1 MGIRIKAAEGQR
13 VRDER
18 SELLPVEGV
27 VIAAMT
33 PYWQRRLNDKE
44 IVVTPEEMPA
54 APEAHD
60 SEQ

>member
-18 SELLPVEGV
+18 SELLPAEGV
-27 VIAAMT
+27 VVPAMT
-33 PYWQRRLNDKE
+33 PYWQRRLNDEE
-44 IVVTPEEMPA
+44 IVVTPETI
-54 APEAHD
+54 D